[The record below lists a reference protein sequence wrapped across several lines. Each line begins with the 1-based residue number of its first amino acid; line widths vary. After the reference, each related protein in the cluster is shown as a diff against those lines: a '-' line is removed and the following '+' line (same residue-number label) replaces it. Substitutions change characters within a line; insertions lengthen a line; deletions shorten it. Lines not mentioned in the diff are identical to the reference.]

1 IDYPMASALF
11 VTDISVPEIVDF
23 RDNVTLSCS
32 YDMRGHTLNSVKW
45 YKDHEEFFRY
55 LHQVYIIEAI
65 FTCEILSIRYSPLAS
80 PIYMTFGVP
89 GLQVLDGK
97 YMCNESS
104 CRLDLSLQGAKSTGV
119 YKCEVSGDAPHFKLA
134 DKADNM
140 TVAALPQS
148 DPLIESFNSMYRME
162 EFLSA
167 TCSSDYSSLPTR
179 LTWFINGEQ
188 PLMGELQPT
197 IDTSIAAHDYV
208 LRRQRL
214 QVHFYLQ
221 GQRFFQAGKILEL
234 KCVAEIENYPE
245 LRRETSLSASLSQ
258 FDNFNNQMPLR
269 HANTNSA
276 ASQRTRTGGDRT
288 SLISAILAAILLVQ
302 FCRRPS

>member
-1 IDYPMASALF
+1 MDYGWLMFLFIALLIDFPIACALF

-55 LHQVYIIEAI
+55 
-65 FTCEILSIRYSPLAS
+65 SPLTS
-80 PIYMTFGVP
+80 PIYMTFEVQ
-89 GLQVLDGK
+89 GLQVLEGK
-97 YMCNESS
+97 YVCNESS
-104 CRLDLSLQGAKSTGV
+104 CRLDLSLQGAKSTGL

-140 TVAALPQS
+140 TVAALPQN

-162 EFLSA
+162 EYLKA
-167 TCSSDYSSLPTR
+167 TCISDFSSLPTR
-179 LTWFINGEQ
+179 LTWYINGEQ
-188 PLMGELQPT
+188 PLLGELYPT
-197 IDTSIAAHDYV
+197 TDTSLAAHDYV

-214 QVHFYLQ
+214 QVQFFLQ

-245 LRRETSLSASLSQ
+245 LRREKTLSASLSQ
-258 FDNFNNQMPLR
+258 YDNFNNQMPLR
-269 HANTNSA
+269 HANANSGSA
-276 ASQRTRTGGDRT
+276 QRSILCGRT
-288 SLISAILAAILLVQ
+288 SLISAFLAAILLIH
-302 FCRRPS
+302 CLRRPS

>member
-1 IDYPMASALF
+1 MF

-55 LHQVYIIEAI
+55 
-65 FTCEILSIRYSPLAS
+65 SPLSS
-80 PIYMTFGVP
+80 PIYMTFGVQ

-97 YMCNESS
+97 YLCNESS
-104 CRLDLSLQGAKSTGV
+104 CRLDLSLQGAKSSGL

-167 TCSSDYSSLPTR
+167 TCSSDYSSLPTK
-179 LTWFINGEQ
+179 LTWYINGEQ
-188 PLMGELQPT
+188 PLLGELQPS
-197 IDTSIAAHDYV
+197 IDTSIPAHDYV

-221 GQRFFQAGKILEL
+221 GQRFYQAGKILEL

-258 FDNFNNQMPLR
+258 FD
-269 HANTNSA
+269 
-276 ASQRTRTGGDRT
+276 
-288 SLISAILAAILLVQ
+288 
-302 FCRRPS
+302 

>member
-1 IDYPMASALF
+1 MDYDWLLLLFFCFSLIDMQRISALF

-45 YKDHEEFFRY
+45 YKDRLEFFRY
-55 LHQVYIIEAI
+55 TPLMRPVYLKFPVAGI
-65 FTCEILSIRYSPLAS
+65 
-80 PIYMTFGVP
+80 
-89 GLQVLDGK
+89 QVLDGK
-97 YMCNESS
+97 YFCNEST
-104 CRLDLSLQGAKSTGV
+104 CRVDLSLLGAKSTGTF
-119 YKCEVSGDAPHFKLA
+119 KCEVSGDAPHFKLA
-134 DKADNM
+134 AKEDNM

-167 TCSSDYSSLPTR
+167 TCSSDYSSLPTK
-179 LTWFINGEQ
+179 LSWYINGEQ
-188 PLMGELQPT
+188 PMLGELQPS
-197 IDTSIAAHDYV
+197 IDTSIPAHDYI

-221 GQRFFQAGKILEL
+221 GQRFYQNGNVLKL

-245 LRRETSLSASLSQ
+245 LRREMTLSAALTP
-258 FDNFNNQMPLR
+258 FNDNLNNQMLKHSIP
-269 HANTNSA
+269 SA
-276 ASQRTRTGGDRT
+276 ASAQRNCLSTRTC
-288 SLISAILAAILLVQ
+288 LISGFFAIILLTTKCLQ
-302 FCRRPS
+302 RQS

>member
-1 IDYPMASALF
+1 MDYGWLLFLFIAHLIDYSSVSALF

-55 LHQVYIIEAI
+55 
-65 FTCEILSIRYSPLAS
+65 SPLAS

-97 YMCNESS
+97 YLCNESS
-104 CRLDLSLQGAKSTGV
+104 CRLDLSLQGARSTGL

-179 LTWFINGEQ
+179 LTWYINGEQ
-188 PLMGELQPT
+188 PLLGELQPT
-197 IDTSIAAHDYV
+197 IDTSIPAHDYV

-221 GQRFFQAGKILEL
+221 GQRFYQAGKILEL

-258 FDNFNNQMPLR
+258 FDNLNNQMLI
-269 HANTNSA
+269 HAGTNSGA
-276 ASQRTRTGGDRT
+276 AQRSRAWATT
-288 SLISAILAAILLVQ
+288 SLISAWLVTLFLAPC
-302 FCRRPS
+302 FRRPS

>member
-1 IDYPMASALF
+1 MDYGWLLFLFSALLIDLHGVHALF

-23 RDNVTLSCS
+23 RDNVTLVCN
-32 YDMRGHTLNSVKW
+32 YDMSGHTLNSVKW
-45 YKDHEEFFRY
+45 YKDHLEFFRY
-55 LHQVYIIEAI
+55 TPLMHPVYIK
-65 FTCEILSIRYSPLAS
+65 FPVT
-80 PIYMTFGVP
+80 
-89 GLQVLDGK
+89 GLQVLDGS
-97 YMCNESS
+97 YYCNESS
-104 CRLDLSLQGAKSTGV
+104 CRLGLSLQGAKSTGV

-134 DKADNM
+134 AKEDNM

-179 LTWFINGEQ
+179 LTWYINGEQ
-188 PLMGELQPT
+188 PLLGELQPT
-197 IDTSIAAHDYV
+197 IDTSIPAHDYV

-221 GQRFFQAGKILEL
+221 GQRFYQSGKILEL

-258 FDNFNNQMPLR
+258 FDNFNNQMLR
-269 HANTNSA
+269 HAGANSA
-276 ASQRTRTGGDRT
+276 AATQRNCISARTT
-288 SLISAILAAILLVQ
+288 LISVCFVIISLAKCLQ
-302 FCRRPS
+302 RPS

>member
-1 IDYPMASALF
+1 MDYGWLMFLFIALLIDCPIASALF

-55 LHQVYIIEAI
+55 
-65 FTCEILSIRYSPLAS
+65 SPLTS
-80 PIYMTFGVP
+80 PIYMTFGVQ

-97 YMCNESS
+97 YLCNESS

-179 LTWFINGEQ
+179 LTWYINGEQ
-188 PLMGELQPT
+188 PLLGELQPS
-197 IDTSIAAHDYV
+197 IDTSIPAHDYV

-245 LRRETSLSASLSQ
+245 LRRETTLSASLSQ

-269 HANTNSA
+269 HANTNSGA
-276 ASQRTRTGGDRT
+276 RQRNSLDGRT
-288 SLISAILAAILLVQ
+288 SIISAILAVISLLQ
-302 FCRRPS
+302 CLWGPS